1 MYPVFKTPLFQVPP
15 GSTGLVD
22 ILYVQCI
29 SHKNPPFMKRNIAY
43 MDPKDNAFIIF
54 YLFQVLFRSSCS
66 SINYQRMF
74 LLRYPFSMSIEASN
88 KKNMCE
94 CSERS
99 SQLLI
104 LTTPTTRDSLRKVSK
119 PNPTDW
125 RYDGR
130 GYQHLKVFFE
140 GPKTRGGE
148 GKLKAPMCLELWN
161 FKFILSNI
169 LQPMVNLHH
178 ISQI

>member
-1 MYPVFKTPLFQVPP
+1 
-15 GSTGLVD
+15 
-22 ILYVQCI
+22 
-29 SHKNPPFMKRNIAY
+29 MKRNIAY
-43 MDPKDNAFIIF
+43 MDPKDNVFIIF

-94 CSERS
+94 CSECS

-104 LTTPTTRDSLRKVSK
+104 STTPTTRDSLGKQGLQTQPNWLAIRWTWVSTPQGVEQK
-119 PNPTDW
+119 DDKGNSRRQGVGWSD
-125 RYDGR
+125 
-130 GYQHLKVFFE
+130 
-140 GPKTRGGE
+140 
-148 GKLKAPMCLELWN
+148 LELWN
-161 FKFILSNI
+161 FEFILFNI
-169 LQPMVNLHH
+169 LQPMMNIHH